1 MEPRLQTIFDSM
13 GAGGQPGWW
22 RAAADIDGYSTQAQ
36 QRLAANIKA
45 TLGAREALINGR
57 ARRGVLWRGVP
68 CGIDWL
74 WLWLGKM
81 LS

>member
-1 MEPRLQTIFDSM
+1 MDQIDLYQMHAWDAVTPLQE
-13 GAGGQPGWW
+13 
-22 RAAADIDGYSTQAQ
+22 
-36 QRLAANIKA
+36 
-45 TLGAREALINGR
+45 TLRFLDDAVSSGKIAYYGFSKEALINGR